1 MEMTSR
7 FVCGKGDVPDIYT
20 KPFVGQW
27 FPGNGGDASELTTA
41 ILFLHLDNFA
51 TSLAVACK
59 ACRMDLFAQAR
70 NLGIQ
75 TEFFDGQ
82 GHRHVTDAAALKII
96 LDALPARVPQP
107 LLNQAV
113 VVRSGQPSRT
123 ELSQAAVPPLRWKIM
138 AGPKVMA
145 RGQTCDRVIAWPPDL
160 SVGSY
165 RLHLTDASSVTEETP
180 LIVAPPRA
188 FDGDFDRCWLLA
200 VQLYGIRSARNW
212 GIGDFSDLEGL
223 LELASQL
230 GADGVG
236 LNPLHALF
244 DDRPA
249 DCSPYSP
256 NSRLFLNPLYIDVE
270 KLPEFQLGAF
280 AENSDTIVRLRQ
292 SDIVDYAAVAELKWR
307 GLRSA
312 FEVFKTNPSTER
324 LAAFSKFRNER
335 GAMLSRFACF
345 EVLRHKFNR
354 PWWEWPAEWQQ
365 PDDARSAALHAGP
378 DSAEIE
384 FVKFVQWSADQQLQS
399 CRDRAAR
406 LGMKVGLYLDVAV
419 GVQSDGFD
427 AWKEQSAISRHLSV
441 GAPPDALN
449 TAGQNWGLAGFN
461 AAGLEIQ
468 SFEPYREMLRAS
480 MRHAGAIRLDHV
492 LGLKR
497 LYLVPHGFAA
507 DNGVYVQMP
516 FEALLAATAQE
527 SVAHRCV
534 VIGED
539 LGTVPEGFREQM
551 AEWGIWSYQV
561 MMFERD
567 DHGSFRGVDHY
578 ASNAL
583 VTFNTHDLSTYAG
596 WRCFS
601 DLALKRSLGI
611 DPGESDEARWHALA
625 MLTDVLRHHAVD
637 GHDLYA
643 VAGFLART
651 KSRLLAISLEDLL
664 GVIDQPNIPG
674 TVDEHPNWRRRLPL
688 AIDEIASAIDAPAL
702 RAATGE
708 RTRAA
713 T

>member
-1 MEMTSR
+1 
-7 FVCGKGDVPDIYT
+7 
-20 KPFVGQW
+20 
-27 FPGNGGDASELTTA
+27 
-41 ILFLHLDNFA
+41 
-51 TSLAVACK
+51 
-59 ACRMDLFAQAR
+59 MDLFTQAR

-75 TEFFDGQ
+75 TEFIDGQ
-82 GHRHVTDAAALKII
+82 GHRNVTDAAALKII
-96 LDALPARVPQP
+96 LEALPARVPQP

-145 RGQTCDRVIAWPPDL
+145 RGQTCDRVIAWPSDL
-160 SVGSY
+160 CVGSY

-212 GIGDFSDLEGL
+212 GIGDFTDLEGL
-223 LELASQL
+223 LDLASQL

-651 KSRLLAISLEDLL
+651 KSRLLALSLEDLL

-688 AIDEIASAIDAPAL
+688 AIDEIASAIDVPAL
-702 RAATGE
+702 KAATEE

-713 T
+713 V